1 VPPAQ
6 VSLQVPGAA
15 DLLGGGA
22 GARAWPGAL
31 DAAAAP
37 GAERAADAAAPTP
50 APEEGDGAES
60 GPLQDERTF
69 RGSGDP
75 VFDLSTLVL
84 RLPGV
89 LPVSRR
95 GPHPLHRHL
104 PPPGAGMLFAAPGI
118 GAAPEASSAASPR
131 GAAGLADAA
140 AAALRACE
148 GARAALGAS
157 LPAAGAARPAAVG
170 APAAPDRLAPP
181 RGAERGVRK
190 MGVTVHA
197 AASLPKVDL
206 VGSID
211 PYFTLRLGGAEQRT
225 KTVRNAP
232 DPAFE
237 EVFELPLPEGDDAAA
252 GALVVTLWDWQVRP
266 PSPLLPF
273 PLRTDPRKRFRLGA
287 ILASAFA

>member
-1 VPPAQ
+1 
-6 VSLQVPGAA
+6 LQVPSAA
-15 DLLGGGA
+15 VLGGGA
-22 GARAWPGAL
+22 SARAWPGAL
-31 DAAAAP
+31 DDAAAP
-37 GAERAADAAAPTP
+37 GAEGAADAAAPTP
-50 APEEGDGAES
+50 APEEEGGEGS

-75 VFDLSTLVL
+75 VFDLSALAL
-84 RLPGV
+84 RLPSV

-104 PPPGAGMLFAAPGI
+104 PPPGAGMLFAAPGLACSS
-118 GAAPEASSAASPR
+118 GAAPVAASAASPR

-148 GARAALGAS
+148 GARAALEAS
-157 LPAAGAARPAAVG
+157 LAAVGAARPAAAG

-181 RGAERGVRK
+181 RGAARGVRM

-211 PYFTLRLGGAEQRT
+211 PYFTLRLGGTEQRT
-225 KTVRNAP
+225 KTMRNAP

-237 EVFELPLPEGDDAAA
+237 EAFELPLPEGDDAAA
-252 GALVVTLWDWQVRP
+252 GGLVVTLWDWQVRP
-266 PSPLLPF
+266 PSPFFLP
-273 PLRTDPRKRFRLGA
+273 LLGA
-287 ILASAFA
+287 ILASAFS